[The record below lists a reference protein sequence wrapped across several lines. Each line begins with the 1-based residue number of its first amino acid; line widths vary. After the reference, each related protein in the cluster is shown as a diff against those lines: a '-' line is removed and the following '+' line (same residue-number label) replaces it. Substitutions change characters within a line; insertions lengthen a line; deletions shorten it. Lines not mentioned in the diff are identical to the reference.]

1 MTKNEKLHFLFNL
14 YITGQIDNEQE
25 RELMGLISA
34 NESDDEIRTIIRE
47 CFDNLPETY
56 SMNEQSADRI
66 FENICRKRAVTTLW
80 VKRSKG
86 EKVFRA
92 VTAVAAVLLI
102 ALSVFIF
109 REPEEV
115 EVINQIVKIEKP
127 IEKPLYKNDI
137 RPGGNKAI
145 LTLADGSKVV
155 LDDAK
160 EGKLG
165 KQGMAT
171 IIKLDSG
178 RVAYNLNSPDATGN
192 GNALYN
198 TISTP
203 KGGKFTVTLPDG
215 TTVWMNASTTLKF
228 PTSFEGKER
237 RVDLTGEAYFE
248 VATNPERPFIVIAGN
263 SRVKV
268 CGTHFNVMAYPEEML
283 SRTTLLEGCVEV
295 SPVKVAGAI
304 ADNSV
309 VTLTPGQQACM
320 DKGSVI
326 EVVDAD
332 PEEVIAWKNGLFI
345 FKNENIESIML
356 KISRW
361 YGVDII
367 YDESYKSSTFTGK
380 VSRSENVSGVL
391 RMLELTELVTFKV
404 EGRTISVLPFAAKTE

>member
-14 YITGQIDNEQE
+14 YITEQIDKEQE
-25 RELMGLISA
+25 RELIGLISA

-56 SMNEQSADRI
+56 KMNEQSADRI

-80 VKRSKG
+80 IKRSKG
-86 EKVFRA
+86 EKIFRA

-109 REPEEV
+109 REAEEV

-165 KQGMAT
+165 DQGKVT
-171 IIKLDSG
+171 ITKLDSG
-178 RVAYNLNSPDATGN
+178 RVAYNLNSQLNSGSGN
-192 GNALYN
+192 TLYN

-203 KGGKFTVTLPDG
+203 KGGKFSVTLPDG
-215 TTVWMNASTTLKF
+215 TTVWMNASSTLKF

-237 RVDLTGEAYFE
+237 RVVLTGEAYFE
-248 VATNPERPFIVIAGN
+248 VAANPENPFIVIAGN

-268 CGTHFNVMAYPEEML
+268 CGTHFNIMAYPEEKL
-283 SRTTLLEGCVEV
+283 SSTTLLEGCVEV
-295 SPVKVAGAI
+295 TPRKKPETGEESPSI
-304 ADNSV
+304 R
-309 VTLTPGQQACM
+309 LIPGQQAQIYEN
-320 DKGSVI
+320 SSLFVA
-326 EVVDAD
+326 EVDTQEA
-332 PEEVIAWKNGLFI
+332 IAWKNGYFV
-345 FKNENIESIML
+345 FKNEPIANIMQ

-361 YGVDII
+361 YDVNVVFETVNDSILYTANI
-367 YDESYKSSTFTGK
+367 SQAKNI
-380 VSRSENVSGVL
+380 SEVL
-391 RMLELTELVTFKV
+391 RKLELTETIKFKI
-404 EGRTISVLPFAAKTE
+404 EGKTITVLQ